1 MCNICSD
8 LNHFW
13 RHSALFCREGCSGWV
28 VGHENSPDGKSWEVS
43 GSRCPHLAHR
53 RVSLRSFLAC
63 AEKCIR
69 CTVGW
74 ETPAGQ
80 MSPWWDWLLLPSL
93 GSHQQ
98 GKKNGKEGKNPRP
111 SSVHTAA
118 IKVTQI
124 PTITS
129 WDIFATR
136 VKTSSYSLETKLMNQ
151 AGHYLTVKKKK
162 KATEAKKP
170 LVNNSGML
178 WVDCVGF
185 FSSTLH
191 YLSP

>member
-1 MCNICSD
+1 MHCGVRDTSRTNEPMMG
-8 LNHFW
+8 L
-13 RHSALFCREGCSGWV
+13 V
-28 VGHENSPDGKSWEVS
+28 VAAFPRFSP
-43 GSRCPHLAHR
+43 
-53 RVSLRSFLAC
+53 
-63 AEKCIR
+63 
-69 CTVGW
+69 T
-74 ETPAGQ
+74 
-80 MSPWWDWLLLPSL
+80 
-93 GSHQQ
+93 
-98 GKKNGKEGKNPRP
+98 GKKNGKEGKNPSP

-178 WVDCVGF
+178 
-185 FSSTLH
+185 
-191 YLSP
+191 

>member
-1 MCNICSD
+1 MMG
-8 LNHFW
+8 L
-13 RHSALFCREGCSGWV
+13 V
-28 VGHENSPDGKSWEVS
+28 VAAFPRFSP
-43 GSRCPHLAHR
+43 
-53 RVSLRSFLAC
+53 
-63 AEKCIR
+63 
-69 CTVGW
+69 T
-74 ETPAGQ
+74 
-80 MSPWWDWLLLPSL
+80 
-93 GSHQQ
+93 
-98 GKKNGKEGKNPRP
+98 GKKNGKEGKNPSP

-151 AGHYLTVKKKK
+151 AGRYLTVKKKKK

-178 WVDCVGF
+178 
-185 FSSTLH
+185 
-191 YLSP
+191 